1 MLVVYSVVTD
11 SEFAS
16 ESVNFSPVRPSP
28 NPRIVG
34 GRKWR
39 FWNVC
44 SKKFFT
50 SFLKFIP
57 PKPHQIEWHWRH
69 FYLPIDILQ
78 QQHSSACCLR
88 EVLIY
93 TFAAVW
99 CTDTKPHVCKHVYN
113 TFIQNPKPSPD
124 PRIFFINPSE
134 SIRLQDFEI
143 LNNTS
148 SVPPLWSIKCCV
160 SALC

>member
-1 MLVVYSVVTD
+1 VLL
-11 SEFAS
+11 
-16 ESVNFSPVRPSP
+16 RIPSSRP
-28 NPRIVG
+28 NPWTFPQFVRVQILGFLAAENG
-34 GRKWR
+34 GFETYVR
-39 FWNVC
+39 
-44 SKKFFT
+44 KFFHLI
-50 SFLKFIP
+50 S
-57 PKPHQIEWHWRH
+57 QIYTTKTPSEWHWRH

-124 PRIFFINPSE
+124 TRIFFINPSE

-143 LNNTS
+143 RNNTS